1 MVNNEEDTCLLD
13 FYFSICLY
21 CILLIFVYF

>member
-1 MVNNEEDTCLLD
+1 MDNNEEDTCLLD
-13 FYFSICLY
+13 FYFSIYLY